1 MAEKKSDISMVGKR
15 INIGEEGFVELLD
28 VMGSDADIATAAR
41 VSTGCP
47 HKSEEQDERLIRYL
61 MRHGHTSPFE
71 MAELKFMVKCPMD
84 VWRQWIRH
92 RTASVNEYSTR
103 YSCALGYCD
112 KKEKGNLLASTAPTK
127 WRKQSEKRMQG
138 SAWEYIDQEEG
149 DKLSKREQEFQQMA
163 RDVYAERIAAGV
175 AREQARKDLPL
186 STYTQA
192 VWKIDLHN
200 LLHFLKLRMDSHAQ
214 VEIRTYARA
223 IYILVNPLFP
233 ATFRAFDDFVR
244 NSVTLSAVEV
254 QNLALLL
261 RAYDIRYFSH
271 DSVRDNWLDR
281 YGTEVPASD
290 KCSEREEFIE
300 KLIDMGLADGGADGE
315 REES

>member
-1 MAEKKSDISMVGKR
+1 MTTVR
-15 INIGEEGFVELLD
+15 VNIGDGFVELLD

-71 MAELKFMVKCPMD
+71 MAELKFMIKCPMD

-112 KKEKGNLLASTAPTK
+112 NQNKTNLLATTIPTK

-138 SAWEYIDQEEG
+138 SSCEYIDQEEG

-163 RDVYAERIAAGV
+163 QEVYAERIAAGV

-200 LLHFLKLRMDSHAQ
+200 LLHFLKLRMDPSAQ
-214 VEIRTYARA
+214 VEIRTYAQV
-223 IYILVNPLFP
+223 IYNMVSPLFP

-244 NSVTLSAVEV
+244 NSVTLSALEV

-261 RAYDIRYFSH
+261 RAHDIRFFTD
-271 DSVRDNWLDR
+271 DSVRDNWFDR
-281 YGTEVPASD
+281 YGTEVPAD
-290 KCSEREEFIE
+290 VQCSEREEFIE
-300 KLIDMGLADGGADGE
+300 KLQDMGLADGGTDG
-315 REES
+315 